1 MKTYFFLIIGMPLI
15 MLGVFSIGLLLED
28 KKKYKMVMELLIGL
42 IGIGCGLFFLYVN
55 IVSRL
60 NYDVFIDND
69 DESYEGEL
77 L

>member
-1 MKTYFFLIIGMPLI
+1 
-15 MLGVFSIGLLLED
+15 
-28 KKKYKMVMELLIGL
+28 MELIIGL

-60 NYDVFIDND
+60 NFDVSMDD
-69 DESYEGEL
+69 TDESYEGEL

>member
-1 MKTYFFLIIGMPLI
+1 
-15 MLGVFSIGLLLED
+15 
-28 KKKYKMVMELLIGL
+28 MVMELIIGI
-42 IGIGCGLFFLYVN
+42 IGIGCGVFFLYVN